1 MPLSLA
7 DHFALIETEY
17 AEALAHPLSA
27 RQAMLVA
34 VLLDKYADRLFYAR
48 RDTAPEKL
56 FYAEDVLAF
65 RTRLAAAMPAL
76 DSVFA
81 LCALAPDGPRLVTRT
96 VAVPLPDY
104 PSLPLAD
111 FMVSLYNGNT
121 VQRVLLVG
129 AGDGRLALEVI
140 GEAVA
145 GLQEFGTSG

>member
-7 DHFALIETEY
+7 DHFALIEAEY

-27 RQAMLVA
+27 RRAMLVT
-34 VLLDKYADRLFYAR
+34 VLLDKFADRLFYAR

-56 FYAEDVLAF
+56 FHAEDVLAF
-65 RTRLAAAMPAL
+65 RARLAAAVPAL
-76 DSVFA
+76 GRIFS
-81 LCALAPDGPRLVTRT
+81 LCALAPDGPRLATKT

-111 FMVSLYNGNT
+111 FMVSLYNSNT

-129 AGDGRLALEVI
+129 AGDDQLAHEVL

-145 GLQEFGTSG
+145 ALRDFG